1 MDWYSGGVVNNLP
14 SRKLQWIYPHLQD
27 KYSLHI
33 YVLWQ
38 TFSSQCYC
46 ITAIEDAGCG
56 NLINILKQSLEI
68 VRCPMAWLGRW
79 ARANMALLLT
89 DNNTDLLRDK
99 DIRNQDTGGAKY
111 VKKNT
116 DISPQTMVFPFCVW
130 LVVFQCGPGQANGRI
145 PSVGNTLWTPNL

>member
-1 MDWYSGGVVNNLP
+1 MFCEVMDWYFGGIVNNLP
-14 SRKLQWIYPHLQD
+14 SRELQWIYPHLQD

-79 ARANMALLLT
+79 APANMALLLT

-111 VKKNT
+111 VKKT
-116 DISPQTMVFPFCVW
+116 QIFPPKQWFSLFVCDW
-130 LVVFQCGPGQANGRI
+130 WYFSVVQVKLMEGSHR
-145 PSVGNTLWTPNL
+145 

>member
-1 MDWYSGGVVNNLP
+1 MFCEVMDWYSGGIVNNLP
-14 SRKLQWIYPHLQD
+14 SRELQWIYPHLQD

-89 DNNTDLLRDK
+89 DNNTDLVRDK
-99 DIRNQDTGGAKY
+99 DIRNQETGAAKY
-111 VKKNT
+111 KKIVESETESRSRYFPPNNG
-116 DISPQTMVFPFCVW
+116 FPFLCVI
-130 LVVFQCGPGQANGRI
+130 GGI
-145 PSVGNTLWTPNL
+145 SVWSRSS